1 MSDAC
6 QRALAF
12 AKLRGVTRLS
22 PGIHH
27 FTPTL
32 ALHVFDAPE
41 PGPTALIQ
49 AGIHGDEVAGVHA
62 LQEMLE
68 AEIRPTRGRLIVVP
82 VMNPGAYRARERC
95 AVQSPVPGSYGGLD
109 LNRCFPGDADA
120 PERERRLARRFM
132 DLVLAERPALMATLH
147 ESHKRYDPA
156 VTPSFGQT
164 LVYGVDP
171 IPDVVPRTLA
181 RLNAR
186 FTGENERWDPQ
197 FYPVATSSTEVIV
210 AATGCVGLCVET
222 WMGFTEA
229 RRVEMQRAVVEFLLD
244 DLGVRPLPA

>member
-1 MSDAC
+1 VTC
-6 QRALAF
+6 QGLRAW

-27 FTPTL
+27 LTPTL
-32 ALHVFDAPE
+32 PIHVFDAPE

-62 LQEMLE
+62 LQELLE
-68 AEIRPTRGRLIVVP
+68 EDIRPTRGRLIVIP
-82 VMNPGAYRARERC
+82 VMNPPAYRARQR
-95 AVQSPVPGSYGGLD
+95 AAPGGLD

-132 DLVLAERPALMATLH
+132 DLVLGERPALMATLH

-171 IPDVVPRTLA
+171 VPEIVPRVLA
-181 RLNAR
+181 RLNTR
-186 FTGENERWDPQ
+186 FTGSNEHWDPQ

-222 WMGFTEA
+222 WMGFEEA
-229 RRVEMQRAVVEFLLD
+229 RRIEMQRAVVEFLLD
-244 DLGVRPLPA
+244 EIGVRPLPAS